1 MAKIVWDDISEKLYE
16 TGADRAVL
24 YLPDSNNE
32 YTSGYGW
39 NGLTGVDESPS
50 GAEATSLW
58 ADNSKYINLYSAE
71 EFGMTIKAYTYPD
84 EFEQCDGSAEL
95 TDGIFVGQQTR
106 KPFGFTYRTLV
117 GNDTQGTEYGY
128 KIHLVYGCTASPS
141 AKSRATV
148 NDSPSAVEFSWEIK
162 TTPVPVTGHKAT
174 AHLVID
180 TTKLTTEAA
189 AKVAAFEDVL
199 YGTDAG
205 VGTTATDPKL
215 PLPAEVLAFFSDSPS
230 I

>member
-1 MAKIVWDDISEKLYE
+1 MPRIVWDQISEKLYE
-16 TGADRAVL
+16 TGSDRAVL
-24 YLPDSNNE
+24 YLPDQNNE
-32 YTSGYGW
+32 YSTGFGW

-84 EFEQCDGSAEL
+84 EFEECDGSAAL
-95 TDGIFVGQQTR
+95 TDGVFAGQQTR

-117 GNDTQGTEYGY
+117 GNDVQGTDFGY

-148 NDSPSAVEFSWEIK
+148 NDSPSAVEFSWEVK
-162 TTPVPVTGHKAT
+162 TTPVPVTGLKPT
-174 AHLVID
+174 SHLVID
-180 TTKLTTEAA
+180 ITKLTNAA
-189 AKVAAFEDVL
+189 KAKVAAFEDIL
-199 YGTDAG
+199 YGTDG
-205 VGTTATDPKL
+205 VEGTDPRL
-215 PLPAEVLAFFSDSPS
+215 PLPAEVLAFFTEEGS